1 MMKGSNGNNDQGHM
15 LLLFGMIVLFALCP
29 PVATV
34 IVLCI
39 AFSDGTVTGFIGCLT
54 PFIILVLIALISMAF
69 Q

>member
-1 MMKGSNGNNDQGHM
+1 MKGSDRNNDQGHM

-39 AFSDGTVTGFIGCLT
+39 VFSDGATPGGVGCLT
-54 PFIILVLIALISMAF
+54 SFVILVLLALISMAF